1 MKKLASLAAAGV
13 LAFSSGAMKPN
24 EAKADVAGA
33 VLVGAVVGI
42 TAAALIAA
50 SSRHAYAG
58 PVAYHSYAPA
68 APAFGVGIPP
78 FFGIGFGPGYGWG
91 YGPAYGPAYGYG
103 YGYGHRGYRQRV
115 IVRER
120 AAPRRAAPRQAVV
133 RDGAVQPRRA
143 SRGGRGA
150 RR

>member
-24 EAKADVAGA
+24 EAKADAAGA
-33 VLVGAVVGI
+33 ILIGAAVGLTAV
-42 TAAALIAA
+42 ALIAA
-50 SSRHAYAG
+50 SNRHAYAG
-58 PVAYHSYAPA
+58 PVTYHSYAPA

-91 YGPAYGPAYGYG
+91 YGPAYGPGYGYG

-115 IVRER
+115 IVRDR
-120 AAPRRAAPRQAVV
+120 AGPRRAVI

-143 SRGGRGA
+143 YRGGRGA

>member
-42 TAAALIAA
+42 AAVALIAA

-68 APAFGVGIPP
+68 APAFGIGIPP
-78 FFGIGFGPGYGWG
+78 FFGVGFGPGYGWG
-91 YGPAYGPAYGYG
+91 YGPAYGPGYG
-103 YGYGHRGYRQRV
+103 YGYHQPGYRQRV
-115 IVRER
+115 IVRQR
-120 AAPRRAAPRQAVV
+120 AAPRRAVV
-133 RDGAVQPRRA
+133 RDGTVQPRRA
-143 SRGGRGA
+143 YRGGRSA